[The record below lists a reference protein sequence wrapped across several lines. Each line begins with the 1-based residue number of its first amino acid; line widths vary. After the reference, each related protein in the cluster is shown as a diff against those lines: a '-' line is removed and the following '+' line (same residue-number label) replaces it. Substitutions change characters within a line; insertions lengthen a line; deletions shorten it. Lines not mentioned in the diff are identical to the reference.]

1 LDTLLFAGVENTD
14 NTDADEP
21 PFVASNEIILNVEPV
36 SGSVC
41 VADVVADA
49 RFISCVDPRS
59 TAIGF
64 DLDADPPSISQS
76 SC

>member
-21 PFVASNEIILNVEPV
+21 PFVASNETILNVEPV

-41 VADVVADA
+41 VADV